1 MILCGFG
8 CVLEI
13 ENETGF
19 SQFMVQAGMER
30 VFFMRHLPE
39 AQDHGDQGASSAL
52 GQDDSQIRVCDKET
66 HSS

>member
-1 MILCGFG
+1 MNSNYLENAAMILCGFG

-30 VFFMRHLPE
+30 GFL
-39 AQDHGDQGASSAL
+39 
-52 GQDDSQIRVCDKET
+52 
-66 HSS
+66 